1 MADSLYVQVSRYSQ
15 PILILLGTAGA
26 LMNEILFFSRK
37 TLRSTSCSLY
47 FRALSINDLLVLYIV
62 VLPLWYTSQ
71 FNRDPTRQFNWLC
84 KLKTYLNNSCYTL
97 SPYFIVLAC
106 FDRLCTSSTKAR
118 LRKIATIRSALVL
131 IFSTTIFIFL
141 AYFHV
146 PIWYYLIRSSTTS
159 SCSISN
165 PAYTKVISLFLLV
178 LLCIL
183 PPVLMIVFCCLT
195 FILLRQQR
203 SRVMPVNQRRLRQRD
218 NQLLKMLS
226 IYVLSHIICTVPFTV
241 SYVVLVFS
249 PTQVTPWMITF
260 FQLSI
265 LLLNVNFST
274 SFYVYTLCTPFYRHE
289 LYNLFRY
296 GRNRQI
302 HPSTHVLSIS

>member
-62 VLPLWYTSQ
+62 VFPLWYTSQ

-84 KLKTYLNNSCYTL
+84 KLKTYVNNSCYTL

-118 LRKIATIRSALVL
+118 LRKIATIRSAMIL
-131 IFSTTIFIFL
+131 ILSTTIFIFL

-146 PIWYYLIRSSTTS
+146 PIWYHLIRSSTTS

-165 PAYTKVISLFLLV
+165 PAYTKVISLVLLV

-203 SRVMPVNQRRLRQRD
+203 SRVMPINQRRLRQRD

-249 PTQVTPWMITF
+249 QTQVTPWMVTF

-265 LLLNVNFST
+265 LLLNVNFAT